1 MKDKFEIKNLLGNK
15 QKRTYRREVFRYYR
29 AGFVLCLI
37 IMALVYCAVFGNT
50 QKTSPNALEHT
61 ISSPVVKV
69 LADEDKYTKRGY
81 KYCYDE
87 ITCVRDVGEELGM
100 SNSDIITMIKI
111 GRCESGLR
119 ENAMGVNTNKTVDR
133 GVFQINSIHKNI
145 SNQDAFD
152 FEKNIKYAWNMFKA
166 QGTTPWNSSKHCW
179 NK

>member
-1 MKDKFEIKNLLGNK
+1 MKNKFEIKNLLGNS

-37 IMALVYCAVFGNT
+37 IMALVYCATTF
-50 QKTSPNALEHT
+50 KTSDTLLSPLGQT
-61 ISSPVVKV
+61 ISNPVVKV

-100 SNSDIITMIKI
+100 SNSDITTMIKI

-133 GVFQINSIHKNI
+133 GVFQLNSIHKNI

>member
-1 MKDKFEIKNLLGNK
+1 MKEQFINILGNK
-15 QKRTYRREVFRYYR
+15 QKRTYRREVFKYYR

-37 IMALVYCAVFGNT
+37 MLSLVYCATTFNT
-50 QKTSPNALEHT
+50 QDTLLSPLGQT
-61 ISSPVVKV
+61 INSPVGKV

-100 SNSDIITMIKI
+100 SNSDITTMIKI

-133 GVFQINSIHKNI
+133 GVFQLNSIHKNI

-152 FEKNIKYAWNMFKA
+152 FEKNIKYAWNMFKT